1 MLVEYIERAMSHAE
15 IRRLE
20 DGTFGGE
27 IPACP
32 GTIAFG
38 KTEEGCRSELRF
50 ALEDW
55 IIAGIRRGDAFP
67 EIDGVSLNPAPET
80 APR

>member
-27 IPACP
+27 IRACP

-38 KTEEGCRSELRF
+38 KTEEDCRTELRF

-55 IIAGIRRGDAFP
+55 IIAGIRRGDDFP
-67 EIDGVSLNPAPET
+67 EIDGVTLNPAPET
-80 APR
+80 ARP